1 MKRNQKKIVRTAV
14 KKMSEKTVYERIY
27 DAVLQIPYG
36 KVVATYV
43 RLPQWQETGITP
55 EPLVTH
61 ST

>member
-1 MKRNQKKIVRTAV
+1 MKKT
-14 KKMSEKTVYERIY
+14 SEKTVYERIY

>member
-1 MKRNQKKIVRTAV
+1 MKKT
-14 KKMSEKTVYERIY
+14 SEKTVYERIY

-36 KVVATYV
+36 KVATYG
-43 RLPQWQETGITP
+43 QIAAMAGKGITP